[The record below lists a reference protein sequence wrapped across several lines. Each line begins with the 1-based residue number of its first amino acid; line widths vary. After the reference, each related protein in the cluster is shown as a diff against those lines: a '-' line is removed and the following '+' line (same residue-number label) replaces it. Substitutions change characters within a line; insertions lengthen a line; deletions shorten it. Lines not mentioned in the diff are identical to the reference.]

1 MKRCPQCKS
10 LMPDDIAR
18 CIHCGHDSS
27 KHIYADVA
35 SDANPVAPSTPLVHK
50 LARVNWL
57 RVCATVLSSNLFF
70 LGSCTV
76 GMVGAGLLEDPDD
89 YGPEITE
96 GRPVP
101 TLVSVVATVPDPE
114 RPGQRKS
121 KVVFLSMLEEFK
133 AKNPDYSFL
142 LSPGEGKVDN
152 PDAEMWT
159 KYTVTASG
167 PDKVIVKSS
176 FHHDVPPAGVDVRQR
191 YEATARD
198 IKLLNA
204 KFRPG
209 YLGPLILGLILAS
222 ILGITGKV
230 LKRRISRT
238 NQPLS
243 SAEVAAEKT
252 KATKRTLKLL
262 AVAIGMGLLISAL
275 IIFLSIVV
283 S

>member
-1 MKRCPQCKS
+1 MKDCPQCKS
-10 LMPDDIAR
+10 PMPDDVSR
-18 CIHCGHDSS
+18 CIRCGHDSS
-27 KHIYADVA
+27 IAVSVNAA
-35 SDANPVAPSTPLVHK
+35 SDANPVAPSSPRVSKPT
-50 LARVNWL
+50 RVNWL
-57 RVCATVLSSNLFF
+57 RVCATVLTSKLFF

-76 GMVGAGLLEDPDD
+76 GMVGAGLFENPDD
-89 YGPEITE
+89 YGPEITKE
-96 GRPVP
+96 RPAP

-114 RPGQRKS
+114 RPGERMAKL
-121 KVVFLSMLEEFK
+121 VFLSMLEEFK

-142 LSPGEGKVDN
+142 LSPGEGKIDN
-152 PDAEMWT
+152 PVAEMWT

-204 KFRPG
+204 KFTPG

-222 ILGITGKV
+222 ALGIAGRV
-230 LKRRISRT
+230 LKRRISPT
-238 NQPLS
+238 KQPLS
-243 SAEVAAEKT
+243 SAEVAAEKA
-252 KATKRTLKLL
+252 KATRRTLRFL
-262 AVAIGMGLLISAL
+262 AVAIGLGLLVPAL
-275 IIFLSIVV
+275 IVFLSIVF

>member
-1 MKRCPQCKS
+1 
-10 LMPDDIAR
+10 
-18 CIHCGHDSS
+18 
-27 KHIYADVA
+27 
-35 SDANPVAPSTPLVHK
+35 
-50 LARVNWL
+50 
-57 RVCATVLSSNLFF
+57 
-70 LGSCTV
+70 
-76 GMVGAGLLEDPDD
+76 MVGAAGLLENPDD

-96 GRPVP
+96 GRPAP

-121 KVVFLSMLEEFK
+121 QLVFLSMLEEFK

-167 PDKVIVKSS
+167 TGKVIVKSS
-176 FHHDVPPAGVDVRQR
+176 FHHDVPPAGIDVRQR

-209 YLGPLILGLILAS
+209 YLEPLILGLILAS
-222 ILGITGKV
+222 VLGITGKV

-238 NQPLS
+238 SQPLS

-252 KATKRTLKLL
+252 KATKRTLK
-262 AVAIGMGLLISAL
+262 VIGMGLLISTL

>member
-10 LMPDDIAR
+10 PMPDDVAR
-18 CIHCGHDSS
+18 CIRCGHDSS
-27 KHIYADVA
+27 THISADA
-35 SDANPVAPSTPLVHK
+35 PSESNPVAPSTPLVNK

-57 RVCATVLSSNLFF
+57 RVATVLTSNLFF

-76 GMVGAGLLEDPDD
+76 GMVGAGLLDDPDD

-96 GRPVP
+96 GHPVP
-101 TLVSVVATVPDPE
+101 GLVSVVATVPDPE
-114 RPGQRKS
+114 SPGQRKPQL
-121 KVVFLSMLEEFK
+121 VFLSMLGEFK

-152 PDAEMWT
+152 PAAEMWT
-159 KYTVTASG
+159 KYSVTASG
-167 PDKVIVKSS
+167 PGKVIVKSS

-204 KFRPG
+204 KFTSG

-222 ILGITGKV
+222 VLGITGRV
-230 LKRRISRT
+230 LKWRISRT
-238 NQPLS
+238 YPPLS
-243 SAEVAAEKT
+243 AAEIAAEKT
-252 KATKRTLKLL
+252 KATKRTLRLL
-262 AVAIGMGLLISAL
+262 AIAIGLGLLVPAL
-275 IIFLSIVV
+275 IILLSSVF